1 MKKLFSVMMVAVV
14 MGAMALSTGFIATP
28 CALANEIVSM
38 DKQIPSYSVVTQD
51 MSKAYASTPVWLNV
65 WGAYPTNGTVT
76 VAFQHVDAGGV
87 VRTTTLIP
95 AWQIAEGGVLST
107 NLTYLMKRYVQR
119 DEPVV
124 VTFSAATNGYFQ
136 LIGEL
141 YK

>member
-1 MKKLFSVMMVAVV
+1 MKKCFAMMMAALVIGAVV
-14 MGAMALSTGFIATP
+14 LSTGFIATP
-28 CALANEIVSM
+28 CASANEIVSM

-65 WGAYPTNGTVT
+65 WSAYPTNGTVT
-76 VAFQHVDAGGV
+76 VAFQHTDSGGT
-87 VRTTTLIP
+87 VRTTTLLSG
-95 AWQIAEGGVLST
+95 WQIAEGGVLST
-107 NLTYLMKRYVQR
+107 NLAYLMKRYVNR
-119 DEPVV
+119 DEPLV